1 MTAVT
6 PVTLPSPP
14 AAPFRP
20 VGNPSVARE
29 WAGSLRRS
37 GGLLDERAD
46 WVAGEAVALVG
57 TEDGWSGPASQAY
70 AARVRPI
77 GSDLAVS
84 AVAFRA
90 ASTAADAYAD
100 ALQALVRRG
109 EDLAEDYA
117 RLTSVVP
124 EFVAQAGRATAGELD
139 PVAVAYLHREAA
151 DLRRRVSA
159 LADDSARLGQ
169 DTQAAEVALVRA
181 LAGYPSLAAARARLA
196 ATQGQD
202 PALVSGLAKSG
213 LSIAALPGMQP
224 QAAAAWWAGLTDAE
238 RDALLVQFPEIIGT
252 LDGIPA
258 GARDTA
264 NRTLVDRDIATLEA
278 REEMLGL
285 TGAERA
291 ALRNARAVLDQIAVI
306 EGSDDYYTHEPLV
319 AQLYD
324 YEPYAFGGDGRAL
337 LSVGDLTT
345 ADNVSFTVPG
355 LTATVS
361 GSLDLNTTG
370 AMNLYREA
378 RWADSDET
386 TACMVWIG
394 YDAPSDWDS
403 GTVLFEGRARDGG
416 ALLAADVAG
425 FQASRGE
432 DQPNLTVIGHSYG
445 GTTTAHA
452 ATDVGLDVDSIA
464 LIGSPGAGSGVDH
477 ADDLGI
483 GADDVWVGAAST
495 DTVSWL
501 GSHGWVNPE
510 DLAFGLGLG
519 NDPAEDTFDAQ
530 RFDAEL
536 TDRHSDSIEAL
547 FTDHTA
553 YFRPGTESLYNLAA
567 IVTGNEQEVLLA
579 EHRTDPWYAG
589 PQDPERDRTPTER
602 THEQ

>member
-1 MTAVT
+1 MTAAT

-14 AAPFRP
+14 QAPFRL

-46 WVAGEAVALVG
+46 WVAGEAVALVVA
-57 TEDGWSGPASQAY
+57 EDGWSGPASEAY

-77 GSDLAVS
+77 GSDLAVG

-90 ASTAADAYAD
+90 ASTAADEYAD
-100 ALQALVRRG
+100 ALQVLVRRG
-109 EDLAEDYA
+109 EDLAEDYT
-117 RLTSVVP
+117 RLTSVVS
-124 EFVAQAGRATAGELD
+124 EFRTRAGSATAGELD
-139 PVAVAYLHREAA
+139 PVAAAHLHREAA

-159 LADDSARLGQ
+159 LADDSAQLGR
-169 DTQAAEVALVRA
+169 DTQAAEAALVRA
-181 LAGYPSLAAARARLA
+181 LTGYPSLAAARVRLA
-196 ATQGQD
+196 ATRGQD

-213 LSIAALPGMQP
+213 LTIAALPGMQP

-238 RDALLVQFPEIIGT
+238 RDALLVQFPDIIGT

-291 ALRNARAVLDQIAVI
+291 ALRNARAVRDQIAVI
-306 EGSDDYYTHEPLV
+306 EGTLDRLTLQPIV

-337 LSVGDLTT
+337 LSVGDLTA

-355 LTATVS
+355 MNTTVS
-361 GSLDLNTTG
+361 ASLDGNTTD

-394 YDAPSDWDS
+394 YDAPSDWLQMGDI
-403 GTVLFEGRARDGG
+403 GTVVAEGRARDGG

-445 GTTTAHA
+445 STTTAHA

-477 ADDLGI
+477 GDDLGI
-483 GADDVWVGAAST
+483 GADDVWVGADSGDPVT
-495 DTVSWL
+495 WL

-519 NDPAEDTFDAQ
+519 NDPAEDDFGAQ
-530 RFDAEL
+530 RFQAQD
-536 TDRHSDSIEAL
+536 TDFHINPLDYHSSYYQRDSEAL
-547 FTDHTA
+547 F
-553 YFRPGTESLYNLAA
+553 NLAA
-567 IVTGNEQEVLLA
+567 IVTGNEDQVLVA
-579 EHRTDPWYAG
+579 EHRYDPWYAG
-589 PQDPERDRTPTER
+589 PVDPEAFRTPTER